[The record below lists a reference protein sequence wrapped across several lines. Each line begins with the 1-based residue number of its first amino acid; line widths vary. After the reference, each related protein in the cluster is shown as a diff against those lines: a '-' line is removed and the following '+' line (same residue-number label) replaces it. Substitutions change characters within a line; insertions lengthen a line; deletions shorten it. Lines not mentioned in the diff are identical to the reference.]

1 MINQYTLRLYNM
13 LFSLL
18 ELRRRILQVSLFLL
32 AWFVLF
38 FCLSSELFHLLVA
51 PLMRALPA
59 QDSLIATQITAPV
72 LTPIRLALDAALLC
86 TAPFALF
93 HVWKFVSPGL
103 YHGERVGLQWLLAGS
118 LTLFGVGVLFC
129 FYSVLPFM
137 FRLFSYAR
145 PPGVRFMPDMTCTVD
160 FILHMLLLFGL
171 CFQLPLVCVVLVRF
185 GLLTVATLTT
195 LRPYVIVIAFIV
207 GMLLTPPDVL
217 SQLMLA
223 IPLCLLYEVG
233 ILLSR

>member
-1 MINQYTLRLYNM
+1 MINQYTLRRYNM

-103 YHGERVGLQWLLAGS
+103 YHGERVGLQWVLAGS
-118 LTLFGVGVLFC
+118 LTLFGVGVLF
-129 FYSVLPFM
+129 
-137 FRLFSYAR
+137 
-145 PPGVRFMPDMTCTVD
+145 
-160 FILHMLLLFGL
+160 
-171 CFQLPLVCVVLVRF
+171 
-185 GLLTVATLTT
+185 
-195 LRPYVIVIAFIV
+195 
-207 GMLLTPPDVL
+207 
-217 SQLMLA
+217 
-223 IPLCLLYEVG
+223 
-233 ILLSR
+233 